1 MYSSFL
7 RCQVYF
13 TDLEKLCYVINLLSY
28 MKTFKMLTITKAE
41 KSRTALCSVRE
52 LNKGMKERPILG
64 PHVMI
69 YSQFSRPALP
79 TSSL

>member
-13 TDLEKLCYVINLLSY
+13 TDLEKLCYVINLLLY
-28 MKTFKMLTITKAE
+28 MKTFKMLNITKAE

-52 LNKGMKERPILG
+52 LNKGMKERATLG
-64 PHVMI
+64 PYVMI
-69 YSQFSRPALP
+69 YSQFSRPTLP
-79 TSSL
+79 ISS

>member
-13 TDLEKLCYVINLLSY
+13 TDLEKLCYVINLLLC
-28 MKTFKMLTITKAE
+28 MKAFKMLTITQAE
-41 KSRTALCSVRE
+41 KNRTALCSVKE
-52 LNKGMKERPILG
+52 LNKGMKERATLG
-64 PHVMI
+64 PYVMI

>member
-1 MYSSFL
+1 
-7 RCQVYF
+7 
-13 TDLEKLCYVINLLSY
+13 

-52 LNKGMKERPILG
+52 LNKGIKERAILG
-64 PHVMI
+64 PYVMI

-79 TSSL
+79 ISSL

>member
-41 KSRTALCSVRE
+41 KSRTAAVQC
-52 LNKGMKERPILG
+52 ERIE
-64 PHVMI
+64 
-69 YSQFSRPALP
+69 
-79 TSSL
+79 